1 MKKKILRVCG
11 LVSTVMILSLSACS
25 ANQEESKAPE
35 TTAKA
40 DMNEDVSPA
49 DKASEEESDDE
60 VGGAEIQSEVTAEGS
75 ESDVDVTEI
84 RIQHAFGETVLE
96 KKPER
101 VVTIAWENGDTP
113 LALGIVPVGISESNY
128 GAETKNHLHAW
139 TDEAFSV
146 LGVDTPN
153 VFDDTAGWDYEAI
166 ADTNPDVILCAYS
179 GLSQEEYD
187 RLSQI
192 APTVPYKEK
201 PWQTTW
207 RDQTIENARALGME
221 EEGKNLVD
229 QTDVLIKEKLKDY
242 PSIAGKKTAFCWV
255 DASDMSTFYIYLNTD
270 PRAAYLEDLGL
281 AVPDSVKALTE
292 NADDF
297 SITVSRENTDQLN
310 DVEMMIV
317 YGDQSLL
324 DAMQADELMK
334 QIPAVRDGAVVLLD
348 STGNLAAGTTPSILS
363 IPYNLDEYLSVI
375 DEAAKKV
382 Q

>member
-1 MKKKILRVCG
+1 MSRYHFEE
-11 LVSTVMILSLSACS
+11 
-25 ANQEESKAPE
+25 QELKL
-35 TTAKA
+35 
-40 DMNEDVSPA
+40 
-49 DKASEEESDDE
+49 
-60 VGGAEIQSEVTAEGS
+60 IEGS
-75 ESDVDVTEI
+75 SIPCAVYQFID
-84 RIQHAFGETVLE
+84 
-96 KKPER
+96 KR

-207 RDQTIENARALGME
+207 RDQTIENAKALGME
-221 EEGKNLVD
+221 EEGKALVD
-229 QTDVLIKEKLKDY
+229 QTDALIKEKLKDY

-281 AVPDSVKALTE
+281 HVPDSVKALTE

-310 DVEMMIV
+310 DVEVMIV
-317 YGDQSLL
+317 YGDQTLL

-348 STGNLAAGTTPSILS
+348 STSNLAAGTTPSILS